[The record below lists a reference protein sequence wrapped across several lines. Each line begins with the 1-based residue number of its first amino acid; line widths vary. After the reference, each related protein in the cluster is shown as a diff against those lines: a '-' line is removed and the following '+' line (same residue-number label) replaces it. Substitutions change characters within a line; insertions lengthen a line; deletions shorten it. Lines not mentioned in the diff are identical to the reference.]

1 MKFRNAYAANPVSKF
16 DLDSLNNLAENVVY
30 VCATP
35 IREVALDG
43 ETSDNLAVYSTIVET
58 MLSDFDSDRD
68 MIIHVGDPLIITLML
83 FYLSDRDYVNVGR
96 YSRKHESYIVK
107 RINTY
112 MYAE

>member
-16 DLDSLNNLAENVVY
+16 DLDSLDKIAENVVY

-43 ETSDNLAVYSTIVET
+43 ETSDNLGIYANIVET
-58 MLSDFDSDRD
+58 MLADFDSDRD
-68 MIIHVGDPLIITLML
+68 MIIHVGDPLLITLML
-83 FYLSDRDYVNVGR
+83 FYLSDRDHVHVGR
-96 YSRKHESYIVK
+96 YSRKHESYVVK
-107 RINTY
+107 KINTY